1 MSDEEE
7 GVLLADGFGKALIG
21 IGTQFNTEVAI
32 YDYEKCVQ
40 LLMKRDSL
48 SREEAEE
55 HMEFNVTGGYV
66 GPHTPVFLRCRSLKQ
81 WYDQNDADYEPHP

>member
-32 YDYEKCVQ
+32 YDYDKCIRV
-40 LLMKRDSL
+40 LMERDGMDVAD
-48 SREEAEE
+48 AEE
-55 HMEFNVTGGYV
+55 HMEFNVCGAYV
-66 GPHTPVFLRCRSLKQ
+66 GEHTPIFRRCRGLRE